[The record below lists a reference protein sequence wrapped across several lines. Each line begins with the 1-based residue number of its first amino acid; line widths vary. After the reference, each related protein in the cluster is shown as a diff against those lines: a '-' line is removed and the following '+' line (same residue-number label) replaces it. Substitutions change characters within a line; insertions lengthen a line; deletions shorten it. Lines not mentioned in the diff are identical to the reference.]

1 MLLIILKMAWKGQC
15 LLATFDRSG
24 CSREQKLNVFKVT
37 QKMSSE
43 MNLRIHFPL
52 PAEAMLFAVKTMVLC
67 YTLHLGCSELIFPR
81 GHDCS
86 SPSSYKTVGIS
97 ARMGEQPCVL
107 PGSLQSA
114 FEVARTKG
122 PAALT
127 HPAPMGQQLRGN
139 RKSIL
144 ISRSEGKPGVQM
156 NKGALFTVNTA
167 KSIKQ
172 TDLLSNDRKWITKML
187 APKLLTYSQDRKYL

>member
-1 MLLIILKMAWKGQC
+1 MLLMILKMAWKGRC
-15 LLATFDRSG
+15 LPAAFYRSG

-43 MNLRIHFPL
+43 MNLRIHLPL
-52 PAEAMLFAVKTMVLC
+52 PTEAMLSAVKTMVLC

-86 SPSSYKTVGIS
+86 SPSSCKTVGIG

-107 PGSLQSA
+107 LGFLQSS

-122 PAALT
+122 PVSTDSFSLPGAAT
-127 HPAPMGQQLRGN
+127 ERKQEIHTNFTFWGKARG
-139 RKSIL
+139 
-144 ISRSEGKPGVQM
+144 
-156 NKGALFTVNTA
+156 
-167 KSIKQ
+167 
-172 TDLLSNDRKWITKML
+172 TDE
-187 APKLLTYSQDRKYL
+187 